1 MEIKFSEYSESLFY
15 DSESR
20 DLDGKTIRTFGISGS
35 HLMGFAAL
43 SVYRSYRKKILA
55 FDKIHILCGN
65 GNNGG
70 DGLAL
75 AFFLAQEGK
84 LPEVYL
90 KSGRQSSDSEY
101 YKNLFLKTGG
111 GIFPL
116 ETYSPEIKTETVFVV
131 DALLGTGFRPP
142 LENEYA
148 KTAEKIS
155 ALCLQNGKNVFVLSL
170 DTISGF
176 TEDAPPPIPADALA
190 EIGMKKW
197 RNVFVPETVKTSF
210 HRIGFPIGPDADP
223 KRGKTP
229 DQFLWKRIPRR
240 TLERTTARKTDSHK
254 YENGS
259 LMLVGGSEGMS
270 GAVISSLLAF
280 HSLGGGISQLLTP
293 SERTVVQ
300 VLKKDPSLM
309 VGPIPSEAEILSLPF
324 AKKVSTFLLGPG
336 LKTEEC
342 PILEF
347 PTDKNVIL
355 DAGAVSAYKGIKLH
369 DRALF
374 TPHTG
379 ELETLVNSKITSV
392 EAGISLCR
400 EYVRAFGANILWK
413 RHSSFLICSDGKVH
427 VWNRPE
433 PKLAVMGTG
442 DLLAGIVA
450 FYFSRKFTVPQAVQ
464 LSYSLLNE
472 AVRKKKGFPTA
483 SAIRKLWT
491 KKGG

>member
-20 DLDGKTIRTFGISGS
+20 DLDGKTIETFGISGS

-43 SVYRSYRKKILA
+43 SIYRSYRKKILSY
-55 FDKIHILCGN
+55 DRIQILCGS

-90 KSGRQSSDSEY
+90 KTGRQSADSEY
-101 YKNLFLKTGG
+101 YKNLFLKAGG
-111 GIFPL
+111 EISPL
-116 ETYSPEIKTETVFVV
+116 ETYSSDVRKGTVFLV

-142 LENEYA
+142 LEEDYSKAANE
-148 KTAEKIS
+148 INS
-155 ALCLQNGKNVFVLSL
+155 LCSLHGKNVFVLSL
-170 DTISGF
+170 DTITGF
-176 TEDAPPPIPADALA
+176 AEKSSPPIPANALA
-190 EIGMKKW
+190 EIGTRKW
-197 RNVFVPETVKTSF
+197 RNVFVPGTVKTSF
-210 HRIGFPIGPDADP
+210 HRIGFPIGGSTAAIIGKPAD
-223 KRGKTP
+223 K
-229 DQFLWKRIPRR
+229 FLWKRIPRR
-240 TLERTTARKTDSHK
+240 ILQHTTIRKRDSHK

-259 LMLVGGSEGMS
+259 LLLVGGSEGMS
-270 GAVISSLLAF
+270 GAAVSSLLAF

-293 SERTVVQ
+293 SENTVVQ

-309 VGPIPSEAEILSLPF
+309 VGPIPPNTDLLSLPF
-324 AKKVSTFLLGPG
+324 PRKVSTVLLGPG

-342 PILEF
+342 PILNLS
-347 PTDKNVIL
+347 PDKHTIL
-355 DAGAVSAYKGIKLH
+355 DAGAIPAYKEIRLN
-369 DRALF
+369 DRTLF

-379 ELETLVNSKITSV
+379 ELEILVNSKITSV
-392 EAGISLCR
+392 ENGLSLCK
-400 EYVRAFGANILWK
+400 EYVRTFGGNILWK
-413 RHSSFLICSDGKVH
+413 RHSSFLICSDEKIY

-442 DLLAGIVA
+442 DLLAGILA
-450 FYFSRKFTVPQAVQ
+450 FYLSRKFTVPQAVQ

-472 AVRKKKGFPTA
+472 AAGKTKDFPTA
-483 SAIRKLWT
+483 SSIRKIWT
-491 KKGG
+491 RKGG